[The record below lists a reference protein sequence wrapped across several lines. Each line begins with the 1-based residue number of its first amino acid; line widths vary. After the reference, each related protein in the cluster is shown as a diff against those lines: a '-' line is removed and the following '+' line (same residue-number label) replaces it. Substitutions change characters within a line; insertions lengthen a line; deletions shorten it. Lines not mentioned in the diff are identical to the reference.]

1 MNFPLGRGRSREKA
15 RGNTPGRLFRPED
28 FTGLKYLYD
37 NRTLADG
44 SIGTTLADRSA
55 NARTLTCSGTATAQP
70 VGSPRGFEFNAQ
82 PALIMSSIQSQYA
95 QDQAGSNLTYAGFLH
110 QAGVAVAL
118 RFQVLSSVANSPI
131 LTNWGGATSNQ
142 NALTILYEGGTEQIT
157 VYVTSKTGGGTIHI
171 AAVSTAGEIRCGDVV
186 TLTFEHKTDKTWIL
200 TYTREKRAN
209 SGTNAAAVTRVVSN
223 SYANTIDATACDFGL
238 TLNAYGGLA
247 TFGAM
252 RLHTA
257 AVMTIGS
264 TTTAELVLW
273 RAAVAQQQSFALETP
288 TSDNALAYPANF
300 GDATHPNDSG
310 MVKLAALMVA
320 CEQAVVTALGAAGTI
335 KCMVIGDSRFAGSLA
350 SVIGTTDARTLAQSG
365 ATYTRSAVG
374 PVDDGTASAAKKHNA
389 ISGYVTRT
397 TSIPQ
402 TGHSQRSASGT
413 SIDVHVGPGKLFNDT
428 RIFTLLIG
436 VNDEGANG
444 FMQRDFVHELA
455 LMIEYIYAA
464 VIASGN
470 PAPGFAII
478 TEPVTGTTTTGPLQR
493 RLRSR
498 NRAYSALKQRLASA
512 SIVVRIGNA
521 NDESYNP

>member
-1 MNFPLGRGRSREKA
+1 MLTVGRSRA
-15 RGNTPGRLFRPED
+15 RDRAKGKPRTGPFRADD

-37 NRTLADG
+37 NRAVADG
-44 SIGTTLADRSA
+44 STGTTLADRST
-55 NARTLTCSGTATAQP
+55 NRRTLTCSGTATEQP
-70 VGSPRGFEFNAQ
+70 VGSPRCFEFNAQ
-82 PALIMSSIQSQYA
+82 PALIISSIQSQYA
-95 QDQAGSNLTYAGFLH
+95 QDQAADKLTYAGFLH

-157 VYVTSKTGGGTIHI
+157 VYVTSKTAGGTTHI
-171 AAVSTAGEIRCGDVV
+171 AAQSTAGEIRCGDVV

-209 SGTNAAAVTRVVSN
+209 SGTNTAAVTRVVSG
-223 SYANTIDATACDFGL
+223 SYGSTIDATACDFGL

-257 AVMTIGS
+257 AVMTISGA
-264 TTTAELVLW
+264 TTNELVLW
-273 RAAVAQQQSFALETP
+273 RAAVAGTQSFAFETP
-288 TSDNALAYPANF
+288 TSDNALIYPTDF
-300 GDATHPNDSG
+300 GDATHPDDSG

-320 CEQAVVTALGAAGTI
+320 CEQAVVTALGATGTI
-335 KCMVIGDSRFAGSLA
+335 KCMVIGDSRMAGSNA
-350 SVIGTTDARTLAQSG
+350 SVIGVTDARTLAQSG

-389 ISGYVTRT
+389 ISAYVTRS

-413 SIDVHVGPGKLFNDT
+413 SIDAHVGSGKLFNDT

-444 FMQRDFVHELA
+444 FMQRDFVNELA

-464 VIASGN
+464 VITSGN
-470 PAPGFAII
+470 LAPGFVII

-493 RLRSR
+493 RLRAR
-498 NRAYSALKQRLASA
+498 NRAYSALKQRLAGNG
-512 SIVVRIGNA
+512 IVVRLGNA

>member
-1 MNFPLGRGRSREKA
+1 MTDRSR
-15 RGNTPGRLFRPED
+15 RRQRTGPSGLFGASS

-44 SIGTTLADRSA
+44 SIGTTLADRSS
-55 NARTLTCSGTATAQP
+55 NGRTLTCSGTATAQP
-70 VGSPRGFEFNAQ
+70 VGSPRSFEFNAQ
-82 PALIMSSIQSQYA
+82 PALILSSIQSQYA
-95 QDQAGSNLTYAGFLH
+95 QDQAADKLTYAGFLH

-118 RFQVLSSVANSPI
+118 RFQVMTATANSPI

-142 NALTILYEGGTEQIT
+142 NALTILYEGAAEQIT

-209 SGTNAAAVTRVVSN
+209 SGTNSAAVTRVVTG
-223 SYANTIDATACDFGL
+223 SYASTISSAACDFGL

-247 TFGAM
+247 TFGAN
-252 RLHTA
+252 RIHTA

-264 TTTAELVLW
+264 STTAELALW
-273 RAAVAQQQSFALETP
+273 RASVAQTQSFTLETP
-288 TSDNALAYPANF
+288 TSDNALVYATDF
-300 GDATHPNDSG
+300 GDATHPDDSG
-310 MVKLAALMVA
+310 MVKLGALMIA
-320 CEQAVVTALGAAGTI
+320 CEQAVVTALGATGTI

-350 SVIGTTDARTLAQSG
+350 SVIGTTDARALAQAG

-374 PVDDGTASAAKKHNA
+374 PVNDGSGGASRFHNA

-413 SIDVHVGPGKLFNDT
+413 SIDAHVGPGKAYNDT
-428 RIFTLLIG
+428 RIFTFLLG
-436 VNDEGANG
+436 VNDEGSNG
-444 FMQRDFVHELA
+444 FMQRDFVHELG

-470 PAPGFAII
+470 LAPGFVLI

-493 RLRSR
+493 RLRAR
-498 NRAYSALKQRLASA
+498 NRAYSALKQRLAA
-512 SIVVRIGNA
+512 EGIVLRLGNA